1 MQLKRIE
8 AALSHFVPETDK
20 LYRTVTDAMRYSL
33 LDGGKRVRAILTLEF
48 CKLCGGTEEAA
59 MPFAC
64 AVEMIHAYSLIH
76 DDLPAMDDDDLRR
89 GRKTCHV
96 QFDEAT
102 AILAGDGLLTEAFSH
117 LANADYSDSVKAD
130 CMRVLAQSAG
140 ADGMVLGQILDLTNE
155 NNPECTYE
163 TLKQIHINK
172 TGRLFSCALQMGA
185 IVAGKTD
192 ECMRLKQIGLLLGL
206 AFQIQDDLLDITSTS
221 EMMGKTIGKDEA
233 SHKSTTCSI
242 LGIERSKLLF
252 EEVYA
257 ELDQLLG
264 ECNFDTAE
272 LKAFFD
278 AMKGRQR

>member
-1 MQLKRIE
+1 MTFDAYLEHSLDILTDSRVKEAMQYSLMAPGKRLRPKLVILTAE
-8 AALSHFVPETDK
+8 GCGCEGSKAYPAAAAL
-20 LYRTVTDAMRYSL
+20 
-33 LDGGKRVRAILTLEF
+33 
-48 CKLCGGTEEAA
+48 
-59 MPFAC
+59 
-64 AVEMIHAYSLIH
+64 EMIHTYSLIH

-192 ECMRLKQIGLLLGL
+192 ECKRLKQIGLLLGL

-242 LGIERSKLLF
+242 LGIEKSRLLF

-257 ELDQLLG
+257 ELYQQLG
-264 ECNFDTAE
+264 ECSFDTAQ
-272 LKAFFD
+272 LKMIFD
-278 AMKGRQR
+278 AMKIRQR

>member
-1 MQLKRIE
+1 MVIFDEYLEHSLDNLPDSRVKEAMHYSLMAPGKRLRPRLVITTAKGCGVDGE
-8 AALSHFVPETDK
+8 KAYPAAAAL
-20 LYRTVTDAMRYSL
+20 
-33 LDGGKRVRAILTLEF
+33 
-48 CKLCGGTEEAA
+48 
-59 MPFAC
+59 
-64 AVEMIHAYSLIH
+64 EMIHTYSLIH

-102 AILAGDGLLTEAFSH
+102 AILAGDGLLTEAFAH
-117 LANADYSDSVKAD
+117 LAHADYTDTIKAQ
-130 CMRVLAQSAG
+130 CMKVLAECSGSA
-140 ADGMVLGQILDLTNE
+140 GMVLGQILDLTNE
-155 NNPECTYE
+155 NNPDCTYE

-185 IVAGKTD
+185 IIASKAE
-192 ECMRLKQIGLLLGL
+192 ECARLDRIGLLLGL
-206 AFQIQDDLLDITSTS
+206 AFQIQDDLLDVTSTS
-221 EMMGKTIGKDEA
+221 EMMGKTIGKDAE

>member
-1 MQLKRIE
+1 MIFEAYLEHSLDSLTDSRVKEAMQYSLMAPGKRLRPKLVVLTAEGCGIE
-8 AALSHFVPETDK
+8 GVKAYPAAAAL
-20 LYRTVTDAMRYSL
+20 
-33 LDGGKRVRAILTLEF
+33 
-48 CKLCGGTEEAA
+48 
-59 MPFAC
+59 
-64 AVEMIHAYSLIH
+64 EMIHTYSLIH

-96 QFDEAT
+96 QFDDAT

-117 LANADYSDSVKAD
+117 LANADYSDSVKAG

-192 ECMRLKQIGLLLGL
+192 ECKRLKQIGLLLGL

-242 LGIERSKLLF
+242 LGIEKSRLLF

-257 ELDQLLG
+257 ELYQQLG
-264 ECNFDTAE
+264 ECSFDTAQ
-272 LKAFFD
+272 LKAIFD
-278 AMKGRQR
+278 AMKNRQR

>member
-1 MQLKRIE
+1 MTFEAYLEHSLDSLTDSRVKEAMQYSLMAPGKRLRPKLVVLTAEGCGIE
-8 AALSHFVPETDK
+8 GVKAYPAAAAL
-20 LYRTVTDAMRYSL
+20 
-33 LDGGKRVRAILTLEF
+33 
-48 CKLCGGTEEAA
+48 
-59 MPFAC
+59 
-64 AVEMIHAYSLIH
+64 EMIHTYSLIH

-117 LANADYSDSVKAD
+117 LANADYSDSVKAG

-192 ECMRLKQIGLLLGL
+192 ECKRLKQIGLLLGL

-242 LGIERSKLLF
+242 LGIEKSRLLF

-257 ELDQLLG
+257 ELYQQLG
-264 ECNFDTAE
+264 ECSFDTAQ
-272 LKAFFD
+272 LKAIFD
-278 AMKGRQR
+278 AMKNRQR

>member
-1 MQLKRIE
+1 MTFDTYLEHSLDKLTDSRVKEAMQYSLMAPGKRLRPKLVIVTAE
-8 AALSHFVPETDK
+8 GCGVEGVKAYPAAAAL
-20 LYRTVTDAMRYSL
+20 
-33 LDGGKRVRAILTLEF
+33 
-48 CKLCGGTEEAA
+48 
-59 MPFAC
+59 
-64 AVEMIHAYSLIH
+64 EMIHTYSLIH

-117 LANADYSDSVKAD
+117 LAQADYSDSVKAG
-130 CMRVLAQSAG
+130 CMKVLAECAG

-172 TGRLFSCALQMGA
+172 TGRLFSCALQLGA

-192 ECMRLKQIGLLLGL
+192 ELKRLEQIGLLLGL
-206 AFQIQDDLLDITSTS
+206 AFQIQDDLLDMTSTS

-242 LGIERSKLLF
+242 LGIEKSRLLF

-257 ELDQLLG
+257 ELYQQLG
-264 ECNFDTAE
+264 ECSFNTAQ
-272 LKAFFD
+272 LKAIFET
-278 AMKGRQR
+278 MKNRQR

>member
-1 MQLKRIE
+1 MTFDAYLEHSLDLLSDSRVKEAMQYSLMAPGKRLRPKLVILTAE
-8 AALSHFVPETDK
+8 GCGVEKEKAYPAAAAL
-20 LYRTVTDAMRYSL
+20 
-33 LDGGKRVRAILTLEF
+33 
-48 CKLCGGTEEAA
+48 
-59 MPFAC
+59 
-64 AVEMIHAYSLIH
+64 EMIHTYSLIH

-117 LANADYSDSVKAD
+117 LAQADYSDSVKAG
-130 CMRVLAQSAG
+130 CMKVLAQCAG

-155 NNPECTYE
+155 NNPDCTYE

-192 ECMRLKQIGLLLGL
+192 ECKHLEQIGLLLGL

-242 LGIERSKLLF
+242 LGIEKSRLLF

-257 ELDQLLG
+257 ELYQQLG
-264 ECNFDTAE
+264 ECSFDTAQ
-272 LKAFFD
+272 LKAIFD
-278 AMKGRQR
+278 TMKNRQR